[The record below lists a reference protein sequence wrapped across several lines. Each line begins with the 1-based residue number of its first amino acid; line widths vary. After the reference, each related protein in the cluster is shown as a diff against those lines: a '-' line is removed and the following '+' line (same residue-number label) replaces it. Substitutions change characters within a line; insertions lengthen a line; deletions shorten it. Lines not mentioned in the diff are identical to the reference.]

1 MSEKQ
6 STRKYFLQFL
16 GLSAGAAMISTTAL
30 GSMVDATEVRKLNPK
45 QQAFMIR
52 YGKWMNE
59 FMEVAAI
66 RKTDPGN
73 IGNNKKMATLAE
85 AAEIFKPELSEFMQN
100 ETFRLIYN
108 ASIERV
114 TKGI

>member
-6 STRKYFLQFL
+6 STRRNFLQFL
-16 GLSAGAAMISTTAL
+16 GLSAGAAVVSTTAL
-30 GSMVDATEVRKLNPK
+30 GSIVDATEIRKLNPK

-59 FMEVAAI
+59 FMKVATI
-66 RKTDPGN
+66 KKTDPGN
-73 IGNNKKMATLAE
+73 IENNKKMATLAE
-85 AAEIFKPELSEFMQN
+85 AAEKFKPELSEFMQD

-108 ASIERV
+108 TSIERV
-114 TKGI
+114 TKEI